1 MGELCL
7 DPGIAYRKKPVDRV
21 TITESAKAWDNEA
34 AQALGS
40 SHHRAGGTE
49 AGRALELHWAQVWR
63 AGCLRRPR
71 WAGRTLS
78 RHEARVSV
86 HFQLQDWPG
95 SQQGS
100 ELGQGWQGPS

>member
-40 SHHRAGGTE
+40 SHHRAGGIE
-49 AGRALELHWAQVWR
+49 AGLWSFIGPRSGGQGALEGPGGL
-63 AGCLRRPR
+63 AGHCLGMR
-71 WAGRTLS
+71 
-78 RHEARVSV
+78 
-86 HFQLQDWPG
+86 PG
-95 SQQGS
+95 SPCTS
-100 ELGQGWQGPS
+100 SFKTGQEASKAQS